1 MHSSSASFAVGLNCP
16 VSMELIVLRE
26 TPTMSANCDCD
37 SPCADGTGAVAV
49 GPLRLR
55 QPLCRPHLPQAIAQR
70 QALVFLPHTPR
81 TTLTTY
87 AASAAAAAIVV
98 SMANTRSDFFRV
110 KAKRG

>member
-37 SPCADGTGAVAV
+37 SPCAVRT
-49 GPLRLR
+49 
-55 QPLCRPHLPQAIAQR
+55 IAQR

>member
-37 SPCADGTGAVAV
+37 SPC
-49 GPLRLR
+49 
-55 QPLCRPHLPQAIAQR
+55 PHLPQAIAQR